1 MRKRACDSCYRRKI
15 QCDAASPRC
24 DWCRHHDLPCT
35 FDRPISTRRRGKAK
49 KHANMVAS
57 AEPELHDRAV
67 RGSQQLEPIPV
78 PVTVPMA
85 VAMAEAASAPIPTLA
100 FGTVPTSPRSASDR
114 QSQVNGSALFTPSS
128 MNPST
133 NGTPDSASLEA
144 STPSHQLSE
153 HLADSS
159 IRSASPAGSVQGPI
173 FGKLHFAGRHLG
185 DISLHNGIPF
195 LSDEGQKWIA
205 SRTGESAPFRALT
218 AQAPLP
224 RARHGVHP
232 AFLCT
237 NAVHL
242 SSGMGLPERRVVEEC
257 LGIYAATPFKRI
269 WPVMDTVLFQR
280 TIEVAYREGADHCSI
295 EAVTA
300 RACIFSFLSLLA
312 LHHMYPTSMPSL
324 DSEECAVQA
333 QYLLPQVLQET
344 TIVGLQ
350 ACFMLSLYHLL
361 LGQLQKAAVI
371 HSVACRMMYT
381 LGANTIV
388 VPALTSAPD
397 DLWRVKNQLRKLF
410 WLIYCNDKEIS
421 LRTGQPPSINDDDCD
436 LTLPQGYLEHKYVE
450 DMPELEKS
458 LLDDTAVPLLPGDLR
473 LDIIKSKTYTLLYSA
488 RAMRKS
494 DAEVIRAIRQL
505 DDELEAWR
513 LSVPPGFRPSLS
525 LREEQPLPD
534 LSEPR
539 KMERLMINVE
549 YHHLVAIIHE
559 ATGRCRSWS
568 DKQSFEMEGVSS
580 SLELAVEASR
590 STMFYIRS
598 VVHNL
603 MGEVFWMAV
612 FYPISAV
619 WTIFWNI
626 IYNPINP
633 NTDVDLDLLNSAP
646 MLIKKMRLQRLARD
660 EMAQMKMVD
669 DFVTELVRLANCA
682 VHKARQESRHIERLN
697 ELQLS

>member
-1 MRKRACDSCYRRKI
+1 MKKRACDACYRRKI

-24 DWCRHHDLPCT
+24 DWCHHHDLPCT

-49 KHANMVAS
+49 KQANM
-57 AEPELHDRAV
+57 
-67 RGSQQLEPIPV
+67 
-78 PVTVPMA
+78 
-85 VAMAEAASAPIPTLA
+85 
-100 FGTVPTSPRSASDR
+100 SASDG
-114 QSQVNGSALFTPSS
+114 QSQVHNGSAYFTPSS
-128 MNPST
+128 ADPST
-133 NGTPDSASLEA
+133 YATPDSASLVA
-144 STPSHQLSE
+144 PTPSHHVPNHTVE
-153 HLADSS
+153 PS
-159 IRSASPAGSVQGPI
+159 IPIRPASPAGSVPGPM

-185 DISLHNGIPF
+185 EICLHNGIPF
-195 LSDEGQKWIA
+195 LSEEGQRWIA
-205 SRTGESAPFRALT
+205 SRTGESAPFRALA
-218 AQAPLP
+218 AQAPPP
-224 RARHGVHP
+224 RARRGIHP

-242 SSGMGLPERRVVEEC
+242 SSGMGLPERPVAEEC
-257 LGIYAATPFKRI
+257 LGMYAATPFKRI
-269 WPVMDTVLFQR
+269 WPVMDAVLFRR
-280 TIEVAYREGADHCSI
+280 TIEVAYSEGADHCSI

-344 TIVGLQ
+344 TLVGLQ
-350 ACFMLSLYHLL
+350 ACFMLRATLPFSLTTSQSLYHLL
-361 LGQLQKAAVI
+361 LGQLQKASVI

-381 LGANTIV
+381 LGANTVV
-388 VPALTSAPD
+388 VPPLTSAPD
-397 DLWRVKNQLRKLF
+397 DAWRVKNQLHKLF
-410 WLIYCNDKEIS
+410 WLLYSNDKELS

-436 LTLPQGYLEHKYVE
+436 LTLPPGYLDHKYSE
-450 DMPELEKS
+450 DVPESEGA
-458 LLDDTAVPLLPGDLR
+458 LLDDTAVPLFPGDLR
-473 LDIIKSKTYTLLYSA
+473 LNIIKSKTYTLLYSA

-494 DAEVIRAIRQL
+494 DAELIRAIRQL

-513 LSVPPGFRPSLS
+513 LSLPPGFRPSLS
-525 LREEQPLPD
+525 QREEQPLPS
-534 LSEPR
+534 LPEPR

-549 YHHLVAIIHE
+549 YHHLVAIIHS

-568 DKQSFEMEGVSS
+568 DRQSFEMEGVRS

-590 STMFYIRS
+590 STMFFTRS

-619 WTIFWNI
+619 WTIFWYI
-626 IYNPINP
+626 MHNPINA

-646 MLIKKMRLQRLARD
+646 MLIKQMRLQRLARD
-660 EMAQMKMVD
+660 DMTQMRMID
-669 DFVTELVRLANCA
+669 EFVAELVRLANRA
-682 VHKARQESRHIERLN
+682 VFKARQERAGT
-697 ELQLS
+697 